1 MGQNPCVYPLS
12 VNHTQCLNVIFCVCD
27 CLYILIYSWNCAST
41 LIRYL
46 KSVNLSQVMRKPRY
60 RSIALVQHDCHK

>member
-41 LIRYL
+41 LILYL
-46 KSVNLSQVMRKPRY
+46 KSVNLSQVIAID
-60 RSIALVQHDCHK
+60 RSL